1 MPTAVA
7 DDDVDAFMQAR
18 HAEASPKSGAPD
30 DVDAFM
36 ASRSEAK
43 APSVPRIPPPAYVPP
58 GTGATGIGAAPL
70 STWQR
75 VKAAVGAGAPEGSV
89 VANAT
94 GQTGTRGTPQLIT
107 PEAAMTETEQ
117 EKHPIAAGAA
127 EFAGGMTSPDNLMLL
142 GLTGGAGQLGGPGA
156 QVAKRLLSAGFRI
169 PMLISAA
176 QQTPAI
182 SDAFRRNDYP
192 TALRLLTKTGLTA
205 GLAGLGGKDMLEE
218 APPAPATGFTN
229 VADSAKLAARVGSE
243 KVKAPEQPEGHIGPK
258 MEPLAPESPATLQA
272 QTDALAKGTNKTVYF
287 PKGTES
293 VPPPPENAK
302 VTIVPGDQPGAGT
315 WYHAEDVKPLTILKA
330 VQNGTFGELLGNHQ
344 SKTDAISGTAP
355 AAVVA
360 RDGSGTEV
368 KASLVDSAKPEI
380 VAAQAAT
387 LQRQFPKAE
396 ISVEP
401 AEKVVGER
409 LGEKPRA
416 AEKSAP
422 ATASPETPQVEKRSA
437 SSVGTPPVGTPERR
451 LAAGPP
457 PEQNRL
463 LTEYRR
469 RLAEATTPHEQE
481 TLKAQIADI
490 EGTEGGLRIAGGGE
504 EMARGIR
511 AARNSTTGA
520 PRNAPVSKVYT
531 PAPEDVAPRIAEV
544 APEFRDLAT
553 QVQHIDAPLAK
564 DLQGLASGQL
574 HSPEHLKAI
583 AERVS
588 DANTKAELTKAAED
602 YRAAS
607 TENRNAPRGKTPKSA
622 PGSVLEVHGQTKG
635 VREAKNQAGS
645 ELAPEVRADAEH
657 EIRAASEL
665 ASTFERPGRYFAG
678 IGQTEQGIPQRSQSS
693 AKGIQAGGVWYG
705 VGSAKNITEASPQRE
720 LLSAEKPSGF
730 KKYFTEGYHREYQV
744 AEQDYIDHHVG
755 KKLSRYEQGVKQADK
770 ELAALGP
777 KATSSRRQ
785 LEVNKKHW
793 QETVDRLKDKGADPR
808 EVQGFREDYIE
819 MVKKAISNGE
829 EVPEEVIKQRP
840 EFQKAKDARARYEK
854 GRHTSFANKS
864 AAINDTMRD
873 ELGFKVKRQ
882 DGKAITEDQIGEL
895 KKGVGDVEKAIGPL
909 ADYMRGTDLTIAHT
923 SGKYPFLDTAAGLY
937 HSGDKTITV
946 GVKDFLGRP
955 IHSLAHEM
963 AHWLDF
969 EAGRQAGVKER
980 IHAGSKFYDAT
991 SLAEAQDRMPYNQ
1004 ADAGK
1009 DMIRSAVRSMSD
1021 TMEVRRFLKKKYED
1035 TTPEEHADLERIKV
1049 HLGHYWRSPRE
1060 VFARLIEQYVATK
1073 NGPEGTATDKSS
1085 YYEKIPGYWSKEE
1098 FAKLMPD
1105 VRAEI
1110 DRRVALLDE
1119 KYGDHGSSAPQ
1130 PGEEAT
1136 KAPKIGD
1143 SLSVSDG
1150 PLKGKTVEVTKV
1162 GDTGVYVRAAEDGP
1176 IKFVKNGDF
1185 SVADLASGKTLF
1197 ANPVGVALKEG
1208 GNLLSRAWDKNIARP
1223 LIDKVLK
1230 IGDKYAKARE
1240 ADPAV
1245 AEGLHLL
1252 DNAPVYLRE
1261 KATQEIKNVVGG
1273 LSRAQ
1278 EKLFTLMADA
1288 DSRVN
1293 LERNHPAEFK
1303 QAQSDPAVQGALKK
1317 YRPLEQELT
1326 AAREKMGG
1334 ATLEQDYLRRV
1345 YDKYVA
1351 GVGKSDAKGAPS
1363 EIPPAPFDRVI
1374 RPQKLN
1380 NKSREATAEYHYQQG
1395 LHEFGPAFA
1404 TKYVATHLKALR
1416 DEVAQ
1421 EFLSKATTV
1430 MNGAAE
1436 PHSIEYDGKT
1446 YFRPDVAKDMR
1457 DGGEKNVQ
1465 EYNRYDPTQGERFPV
1480 PVDGKFLGPKDL
1492 VQELMDYGRKEKS
1505 EPGSIRRFLQEQI
1518 LGFGFGV
1525 PHIFNIMRRVTQNT
1539 AGGATNPVAWA
1550 RAMKVAFGKE
1560 LRERGV
1566 EGLNDPTFDMLAK
1579 HGGIS
1584 TGEVANLKRY
1594 IGGNLNP
1601 ANWLRGIAQIGHKF
1615 LFEPGSFG
1623 GFGGFDQRARL
1634 YVADLMRSQNAK
1646 LTDAEISRS
1655 VNDALGEYSRANWT
1669 DRQKLLGRFMMFP
1682 GWDFSSLRWVLQ
1694 HPVRTTLPPA
1704 ILTLLANRAL
1714 HMAGKNRGEDEND
1727 ISSVHYGDRAFSTG
1741 LIRES
1746 MARNLFRPALNY
1758 AQSKIRGE
1766 SDARALDEASRGVT
1780 QGIGGLLN
1788 TIRPDLSGFVAL
1800 AVNREN
1806 LSSSKEIVSKQD
1818 YNTPGKIL
1826 PSKALEKQAAFAV
1839 RRALPALERM
1849 MDSNQDV
1856 DLRSFAGGNLG
1867 FPNYKDDAEKHLI
1880 RNLGEAERVSQS
1892 VSKLAKTNPER
1903 ARQMMRDPDNATYAL
1918 FKNDLMS
1925 LSKSLHEIDQKKEA
1939 VDGSKLPD
1947 AQKKQR
1953 LQQLDQVRGNVLSHA
1968 DGLDR
1973 LLFDKRMSKRAAV
1986 AAASGAPFHAPLS
1999 Q

>member
-18 HAEASPKSGAPD
+18 HAEASPKSVAPG

-43 APSVPRIPPPAYVPP
+43 TPAAPRIPPPAYVPP

-117 EKHPIAAGAA
+117 EKHPIATGAA

-156 QVAKRLLSAGFRI
+156 QVAKRLLAAGFSI
-169 PMLISAA
+169 PMLIGAA
-176 QQTPAI
+176 QQVPEI
-182 SDAFRRNDYP
+182 SDAFKRGDTS
-192 TALRLLTKTGLTA
+192 TALRLLTKAGLTA
-205 GLAGLGGKDMLEE
+205 ATAGAAAHGMIEE
-218 APPAPATGFTN
+218 APKPQTGFSTI
-229 VADSAKLAARVGSE
+229 ADSAKLAVRVGSE
-243 KVKAPEQPEGHIGPK
+243 KVKAPVQPEGHIGPK

-315 WYHAEDVKPLTILKA
+315 WYHTEDVKPLTILKA

-409 LGEKPRA
+409 LGEKSKA

-437 SSVGTPPVGTPERR
+437 SSVGTPPTGTPERR

-622 PGSVLEVHGQTKG
+622 PGSVLEVHGQAKG
-635 VREAKNQAGS
+635 VRETKNQAGS
-645 ELAPEVRADAEH
+645 KLAPEVRADAEH

-693 AKGIQAGGVWYG
+693 AKDIQAGGVWYG
-705 VGSAKNITEASPQRE
+705 VGSAKNIIADQYPWFGEIKHGPGKLGELAARGKGAEYERLIQTVAEHIQREKESAAPVIAEFAPKLKELSGQIDGHDPELSETLAQLANGDGRGFKNLRQYIEGKIADAEPARDFYRLIDAAAAEAREASAAEPAERGNELREEESAKPAEGTETNAAKEPAANTELLKAETVKQKPSEKQNVLPGLESAVEEQKAGAERVRGEKLSEEVKRPLGNIDQAAGEMERKSPLFRGTEASPQRE
-720 LLSAEKPSGF
+720 LPQVESGDSIS
-730 KKYFTEGYHREYQV
+730 V
-744 AEQDYIDHHVG
+744 ASG
-755 KKLSRYEQGVKQADK
+755 TL
-770 ELAALGP
+770 
-777 KATSSRRQ
+777 
-785 LEVNKKHW
+785 
-793 QETVDRLKDKGADPR
+793 
-808 EVQGFREDYIE
+808 
-819 MVKKAISNGE
+819 
-829 EVPEEVIKQRP
+829 
-840 EFQKAKDARARYEK
+840 K
-854 GRHTSFANKS
+854 GR
-864 AAINDTMRD
+864 
-873 ELGFKVKRQ
+873 
-882 DGKAITEDQIGEL
+882 
-895 KKGVGDVEKAIGPL
+895 
-909 ADYMRGTDLTIAHT
+909 
-923 SGKYPFLDTAAGLY
+923 
-937 HSGDKTITV
+937 
-946 GVKDFLGRP
+946 
-955 IHSLAHEM
+955 
-963 AHWLDF
+963 
-969 EAGRQAGVKER
+969 
-980 IHAGSKFYDAT
+980 
-991 SLAEAQDRMPYNQ
+991 
-1004 ADAGK
+1004 
-1009 DMIRSAVRSMSD
+1009 
-1021 TMEVRRFLKKKYED
+1021 
-1035 TTPEEHADLERIKV
+1035 
-1049 HLGHYWRSPRE
+1049 
-1060 VFARLIEQYVATK
+1060 
-1073 NGPEGTATDKSS
+1073 
-1085 YYEKIPGYWSKEE
+1085 
-1098 FAKLMPD
+1098 
-1105 VRAEI
+1105 
-1110 DRRVALLDE
+1110 
-1119 KYGDHGSSAPQ
+1119 
-1130 PGEEAT
+1130 
-1136 KAPKIGD
+1136 
-1143 SLSVSDG
+1143 
-1150 PLKGKTVEVTKV
+1150 TVEVTKV
-1162 GDTGVYVRAAEDGP
+1162 GDTGVYVRATEDGP

-1288 DSRVN
+1288 DSRAN
-1293 LERNHPAEFK
+1293 LEKNHPAEFK
-1303 QAQSDPAVQGALKK
+1303 QAQNDPAVQEALRK

-1351 GVGKSDAKGAPS
+1351 GVGKPDAKGAPS

-1374 RPQKLN
+1374 RSQKLN

-1505 EPGSIRRFLQEQI
+1505 EPGSFKRFIQEQI

-1560 LRERGV
+1560 LRERGI
-1566 EGLNDPTFDMLAK
+1566 EGLNDPTFDILAK

-1584 TGEVANLKRY
+1584 TSEVANLKRY
-1594 IGGNLNP
+1594 VGGNFNP
-1601 ANWLRGIAQIGHKF
+1601 QNWLRGIAQIGHKF

-1818 YNTPGKIL
+1818 YNTLGKIL

-1839 RRALPALERM
+1839 RRAFPALERM